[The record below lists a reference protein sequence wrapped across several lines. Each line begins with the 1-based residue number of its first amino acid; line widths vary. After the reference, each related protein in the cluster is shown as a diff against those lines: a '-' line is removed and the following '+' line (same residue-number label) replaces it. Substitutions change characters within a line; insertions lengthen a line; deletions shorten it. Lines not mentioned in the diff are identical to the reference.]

1 MHNEELQDLYLSP
14 NNLRV
19 TRWRRMRW
27 AGHVA
32 RMGKKINSYG
42 ILLVIPGGKRLLE
55 RPGCTWEDNVQVRLK
70 EIDVRTWIGLI

>member
-1 MHNEELQDLYLSP
+1 
-14 NNLRV
+14 
-19 TRWRRMRW
+19 
-27 AGHVA
+27 
-32 RMGKKINSYG
+32 MGKKINSYG